1 MHYFLLLVTALLGV
15 GQTFVKDRY
24 TAKCSSGSFLF
35 SGMLSFCAMCFF
47 MTINRNWTWEAEL
60 IIPALGFGLCY
71 AASTVF
77 VVLAFRC
84 GSLVKT
90 SLIVSYSLLVPTM
103 AGVVILRE
111 SFGITMLIGL
121 LLVIVSVWLINYR
134 KSTGEHSKERIT
146 LKWIIFV
153 VIAFISNGMCSTI
166 QKMTPYVL
174 GEDVNQ
180 NMYMIVA
187 LGISTVSLV
196 VASFATRETDTKMT
210 LRFGAPASL
219 ICGILNGA
227 VNYLVIYLNPHI
239 AAAVLF
245 PALSAI
251 GLVLLFPYSILVRH
265 EKFTATQ
272 WVGFGIGLLS
282 VILLNL

>member
-1 MHYFLLLVTALLGV
+1 
-15 GQTFVKDRY
+15 
-24 TAKCSSGSFLF
+24 LF

-47 MTINRNWTWEAEL
+47 MVINRDWTWDAEL
-60 IIPALGFGLCY
+60 IIPALAFGLCY
-71 AASTVF
+71 AAATVF
-77 VVLAFRC
+77 VVFAFRC

-90 SLIVSYSLLVPTM
+90 TLIVSYSLLVPTL

-111 SFGITMLIGL
+111 ALGITMLIGL
-121 LLVIVSVWLINYR
+121 VLVIVSVWLINYR
-134 KSTGEHSKERIT
+134 KDTGEHSKERIT
-146 LKWIIFV
+146 LKWILFV
-153 VIAFISNGMCSTI
+153 VIAFVSNGMCSTI
-166 QKMTPYVL
+166 QKLTPYVL

-187 LGISTVSLV
+187 LGISTVLLV
-196 VASFATRETDTKMT
+196 IASFATRETDMKMT

-219 ICGILNGA
+219 LCGIFNGA
-227 VNYLVIYLNPHI
+227 VNYLVIYLNPRI
-239 AAAVLF
+239 AASVLF
-245 PALSAI
+245 PAISAI

-272 WVGFGIGLLS
+272 WVGFSVGLLS

>member
-1 MHYFLLLVTALLGV
+1 MVYFLLFITALLGV
-15 GQTFVKDRY
+15 GQTFAKDRY
-24 TAKCSSGSFLF
+24 TAKCSSGTFLF

-47 MTINRNWTWEAEL
+47 MVINRDWTWDAEL
-60 IIPALGFGLCY
+60 IIPALAFGLCY
-71 AASTVF
+71 AAATVF
-77 VVLAFRC
+77 VVFAFRC

-90 SLIVSYSLLVPTM
+90 TLIVSYSLLVPTL

-111 SFGITMLIGL
+111 ALGITMLIGL
-121 LLVIVSVWLINYR
+121 VLVIVSVWLINYR
-134 KSTGEHSKERIT
+134 KDTCEHSKERIT
-146 LKWIIFV
+146 LKWILFV
-153 VIAFISNGMCSTI
+153 VIAFVSNGMCSTI
-166 QKMTPYVL
+166 QKLTPYVL

-187 LGISTVSLV
+187 LGISTVLLV
-196 VASFATRETDTKMT
+196 IASFATRETDMKMT

-219 ICGILNGA
+219 LCGIFNGA
-227 VNYLVIYLNPHI
+227 VNYLVIYLNPRI
-239 AAAVLF
+239 AASVLF
-245 PALSAI
+245 PAISAI

-272 WVGFGIGLLS
+272 WVGFSVGLLS